1 MKSVGFSCHL
11 CICTVFYCV
20 FNVLMFYEWRCFTSI
35 MQLSVCNGLQVGIVW
50 NVLIQRIQF
59 VVWTFKHIWWFVLSI
74 HPTIFASNESITIIN
89 GNVERKKIFSSIKWF
104 QLYQIVPLVK
114 SAGLQFSNRVQYEI
128 LPLDAVITLPMQSLQ
143 KAWVHVINHRRK
155 SGIF

>member
-35 MQLSVCNGLQVGIVW
+35 MQLSVGNGLEVGIVW

-74 HPTIFASNESITIIN
+74 HPAIFASNESITIIN
-89 GNVERKKIFSSIKWF
+89 GNVETKKICSSIKWF

-128 LPLDAVITLPMQSLQ
+128 LPLDAVITLHMQSS
-143 KAWVHVINHRRK
+143 KAWVHVINHCRK

>member
-35 MQLSVCNGLQVGIVW
+35 MQLSVGNGLEVGIVW

-89 GNVERKKIFSSIKWF
+89 GNVERKKICSSIKWF

-114 SAGLQFSNRVQYEI
+114 SAGLQFSNRVQFEI
-128 LPLDAVITLPMQSLQ
+128 LPLDAVITLHMQSS
-143 KAWVHVINHRRK
+143 KVWVHVINHRRK

>member
-35 MQLSVCNGLQVGIVW
+35 MQLSVGNGLEVGIVW

-89 GNVERKKIFSSIKWF
+89 GNVETKKICSSIKWF

-128 LPLDAVITLPMQSLQ
+128 LPLDAVITLHMQSS
-143 KAWVHVINHRRK
+143 KAWVHVINHCRK

>member
-35 MQLSVCNGLQVGIVW
+35 MQLSVGNGLQVGIVW

>member
-89 GNVERKKIFSSIKWF
+89 GNVERKKICSSIKWF